1 MMTDEAAD
9 ELAKLLV
16 KLAGSG
22 SLKEAA
28 NILLRMLLVLNRE
41 RVKANFSSVSG
52 YMPSKQNFNHRAMN
66 RFNI

>member
-1 MMTDEAAD
+1 MTDGAAD

-28 NILLRMLLVLNRE
+28 KN
-41 RVKANFSSVSG
+41 APSS
-52 YMPSKQNFNHRAMN
+52 QQRASEGKLQQ
-66 RFNI
+66 RKWLYAF